1 MQRSLAWLPCHP
13 GFPAPTPNAIILTHN
28 LQIPVEA
35 EDVRAERLRVEA
47 LPPGGNRAEAIV
59 IRDLHKTFPAS
70 GGGGCVGGM
79 ESK

>member
-1 MQRSLAWLPCHP
+1 M
-13 GFPAPTPNAIILTHN
+13 
-28 LQIPVEA
+28 
-35 EDVRAERLRVEA
+35 RAERLRVEA